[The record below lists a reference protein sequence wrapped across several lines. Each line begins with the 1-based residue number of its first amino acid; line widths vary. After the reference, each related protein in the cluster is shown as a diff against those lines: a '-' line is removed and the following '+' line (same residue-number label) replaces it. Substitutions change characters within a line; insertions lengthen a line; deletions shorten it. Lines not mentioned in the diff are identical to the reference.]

1 MKIIKGQTV
10 MLITGKDKGKTGKV
24 AKVLLKN
31 NKIVIEG
38 LNLKKKQIKPR
49 KQGEKGQIIN
59 IPSPVAVSNVMAV
72 CKNCGKPSRMGYKML
87 NNETKIKVCK
97 KCGGEL

>member
-38 LNLKKKQIKPR
+38 LNL
-49 KQGEKGQIIN
+49 
-59 IPSPVAVSNVMAV
+59 
-72 CKNCGKPSRMGYKML
+72 
-87 NNETKIKVCK
+87 
-97 KCGGEL
+97 